1 MQSLVDEIAKNRKS
15 HLDNIE
21 NMTLK
26 DIKTIE
32 RKSYVPRRKTR
43 DELHQEAKGAVKE
56 SFKGSGPG
64 GQFFSKAPIMKPK
77 LLDPWTLGRVQA
89 PEKASTKFFFSDQEP
104 FTYTSS
110 RGDEFGASTDE
121 TLSKR

>member
-1 MQSLVDEIAKNRKS
+1 
-15 HLDNIE
+15 
-21 NMTLK
+21 
-26 DIKTIE
+26 
-32 RKSYVPRRKTR
+32 
-43 DELHQEAKGAVKE
+43 
-56 SFKGSGPG
+56 
-64 GQFFSKAPIMKPK
+64 MKPK

-89 PEKASTKFFFSDQEP
+89 PEKASTKFFFSKYFNCQYFDLNLNLTFFIKLGDQEP